1 MPNETAE
8 AIEWAM
14 SQYIEDDGIKIY
26 VIKDG
31 KINNHLLVDFVR
43 KYFNDNDIEYS
54 TFSFDD
60 LKPFLSN

>member
-43 KYFNDNDIEYS
+43 KYFNDNGIEYS